1 MNKVKEKLKKY
12 FSENDIDKLLEKL
25 ESKQRSFLINDN
37 YFVKIGKNSNKFF
50 FDNLIKEID
59 IYKNNQGNQNLP
71 NLIDYYIC
79 DDVCLIILEKINGKM
94 IGQNRNEFNL
104 NLTKNERLNIIKNV
118 LDIKNI
124 KINNNLDNSYNRE
137 ECLQKYLETSKMFLD
152 ENIYNKIRKLKNEII
167 SEKYERVIAH
177 GDLISTNIMLNKDN
191 VIFIDWEFISY
202 KPKYYDLIY
211 FLLFSKTDNSIDI
224 IDEIDFN
231 IDKKESFKDGILL
244 CLKEIKNN
252 SKLYGKIDYK
262 IINKNISRWKRELN
276 NLLEKFQLKNT
287 SLQK

>member
-25 ESKQRSFLINDN
+25 ESKQRSFIINNN

-71 NLIDYYIC
+71 NLIDYYI
-79 DDVCLIILEKINGKM
+79 DDNICLIILEKISGKT

-118 LDIKNI
+118 LNIKNI
-124 KINNNLDNSYNRE
+124 KINNNLDNSYNRKE
-137 ECLQKYLETSKMFLD
+137 YLQKYLEASKMFLD
-152 ENIYNKIRKLKNEII
+152 EKIYNKIRKLQDEII
-167 SEKYERVIAH
+167 IEKYERVIAH

-191 VIFIDWEFISY
+191 VLFIDWEFISY

-231 IDKKESFKDGILL
+231 IDKKESLKDGIIL

-262 IINKNISRWKRELN
+262 IINKNISRCKRELN
-276 NLLEKFQLKNT
+276 NLLEKF
-287 SLQK
+287 

>member
-211 FLLFSKTDNSIDI
+211 FLVFSKTDNSIDI

-231 IDKKESFKDGILL
+231 IDKKESLKDGIIL

-276 NLLEKFQLKNT
+276 NLLEKF
-287 SLQK
+287 

>member
-79 DDVCLIILEKINGKM
+79 DNVCLIILEKINGKM
-94 IGQNRNEFNL
+94 IGQNRNQFNL

-177 GDLISTNIMLNKDN
+177 GDLISTNIMLNKGN

-231 IDKKESFKDGILL
+231 IDKKESLKDGIIL

-276 NLLEKFQLKNT
+276 NLLEKF
-287 SLQK
+287 

>member
-25 ESKQRSFLINDN
+25 ESKQRSFLISDN

-231 IDKKESFKDGILL
+231 IDKKESLKDGIIL

-276 NLLEKFQLKNT
+276 NLLEKF
-287 SLQK
+287 

>member
-25 ESKQRSFLINDN
+25 ESKQRSFFINNN

-71 NLIDYYIC
+71 NLIDYYIG
-79 DDVCLIILEKINGKM
+79 DNVCLIILKKISGKT

-104 NLTKNERLNIIKNV
+104 NLTENERINIIKNV
-118 LDIKNI
+118 LYIKNI
-124 KINNNLDNSYNRE
+124 KINNNLDNSYNRK
-137 ECLQKYLETSKMFLD
+137 ECLQKYLEASKMFLD
-152 ENIYNKIRKLKNEII
+152 ENIYNKIRKLQDEII

-231 IDKKESFKDGILL
+231 VDKKEALKDGIIL
-244 CLKEIKNN
+244 CLKEIQNN
-252 SKLYGKIDYK
+252 SKLYGKIDDK
-262 IINKNISRWKRELN
+262 IINKNINRWERELN
-276 NLLEKFQLKNT
+276 NLLEKF
-287 SLQK
+287 

>member
-37 YFVKIGKNSNKFF
+37 YFVKIGKNNNKFF

-124 KINNNLDNSYNRE
+124 KINNNLDNSYNRKE
-137 ECLQKYLETSKMFLD
+137 YLQKYLEASKMFLD

-231 IDKKESFKDGILL
+231 IDKKESLKDGIIL

-276 NLLEKFQLKNT
+276 NLLEKF
-287 SLQK
+287 

>member
-79 DDVCLIILEKINGKM
+79 DNVCLIILEKINGKM

-231 IDKKESFKDGILL
+231 IDKKELLKDGIIL
-244 CLKEIKNN
+244 CLKEIQNN
-252 SKLYGKIDYK
+252 SKLYGKIDDK

-276 NLLEKFQLKNT
+276 NLLEKF
-287 SLQK
+287 

>member
-79 DDVCLIILEKINGKM
+79 DNVCLIILEKINGKM

-137 ECLQKYLETSKMFLD
+137 ECLQKYLEASKMFLD
-152 ENIYNKIRKLKNEII
+152 ENVYKKIRKLQDEII

-231 IDKKESFKDGILL
+231 IDKKESVKDGIIL
-244 CLKEIKNN
+244 CLKEIQNN
-252 SKLYGKIDYK
+252 SKLYGKIDDK

-276 NLLEKFQLKNT
+276 NLLEKF
-287 SLQK
+287 

>member
-25 ESKQRSFLINDN
+25 ESKQRSFLINNN

-71 NLIDYYIC
+71 NLIDYYIG
-79 DDVCLIILEKINGKM
+79 DNVCLIILEKINGKT

-104 NLTKNERLNIIKNV
+104 NLTKNERINIIKNV

-124 KINNNLDNSYNRE
+124 KINNKLDNSYNRE
-137 ECLQKYLETSKMFLD
+137 ECLQKYLEASKMFLD
-152 ENIYNKIRKLKNEII
+152 EKIYNKIRKLKNEII

-191 VIFIDWEFISY
+191 IIFIDWEFTSY

-211 FLLFSKTDNSIDI
+211 FLLFSKTYNSIDI
-224 IDEIDFN
+224 IDEFDFN
-231 IDKKESFKDGILL
+231 IDKKEALKDGVIL
-244 CLKEIKNN
+244 CLKEIQNN
-252 SKLYGKIDYK
+252 SKLYGKIDDK
-262 IINKNISRWKRELN
+262 IVNKNINRWKRELSDI
-276 NLLEKFQLKNT
+276 LEKF
-287 SLQK
+287 

>member
-25 ESKQRSFLINDN
+25 ESKQRSFLINNN

-59 IYKNNQGNQNLP
+59 IYKNNRGNQNLP
-71 NLIDYYIC
+71 NLIDYYI
-79 DDVCLIILEKINGKM
+79 DDNICLIILEKISGKT

-104 NLTKNERLNIIKNV
+104 NLTENERLNIIKNV
-118 LDIKNI
+118 LNIKNI
-124 KINNNLDNSYNRE
+124 KINNNLDNSYNRKE
-137 ECLQKYLETSKMFLD
+137 YLQKYLEVSKMFLD
-152 ENIYNKIRKLKNEII
+152 EKIYNKIRKLQDEII
-167 SEKYERVIAH
+167 IEKYERVIAH
-177 GDLISTNIMLNKDN
+177 GNLISTNIMLNKDN
-191 VIFIDWEFISY
+191 VLFIDWEFISY

-231 IDKKESFKDGILL
+231 IDKKEAFKDGIIL

-252 SKLYGKIDYK
+252 SKLYGKIDDK
-262 IINKNISRWKRELN
+262 IINKNINRWKRELN
-276 NLLEKFQLKNT
+276 NLLEKF
-287 SLQK
+287 

>member
-94 IGQNRNEFNL
+94 IGQNRNQFNL

-231 IDKKESFKDGILL
+231 IDKKEAFKDGIIL

-252 SKLYGKIDYK
+252 SKLYGKIDDK
-262 IINKNISRWKRELN
+262 IINKNINRWKRELN
-276 NLLEKFQLKNT
+276 NLLEKF
-287 SLQK
+287 

>member
-71 NLIDYYIC
+71 NLINYYIC

-231 IDKKESFKDGILL
+231 IDKKESLKDGIIL

-276 NLLEKFQLKNT
+276 NLLEKF
-287 SLQK
+287 

>member
-25 ESKQRSFLINDN
+25 ESKQRSFLINNN
-37 YFVKIGKNSNKFF
+37 YFVKIGNNSNKFF

-71 NLIDYYIC
+71 NLIDYYL
-79 DDVCLIILEKINGKM
+79 DDNICLIILEKISGKT

-137 ECLQKYLETSKMFLD
+137 ECLQKYLEASKMFLD
-152 ENIYNKIRKLKNEII
+152 EKIYNKIRKLQDEII
-167 SEKYERVIAH
+167 IEKYERVIAH

-191 VIFIDWEFISY
+191 VLFIDWEFISY

-231 IDKKESFKDGILL
+231 IDKKEAFKDGIIL

-252 SKLYGKIDYK
+252 SKLYGKIDDK

-276 NLLEKFQLKNT
+276 NLLEKF
-287 SLQK
+287 

>member
-79 DDVCLIILEKINGKM
+79 DNVCLIILEKINGKM
-94 IGQNRNEFNL
+94 IGQNRNQFNL

-276 NLLEKFQLKNT
+276 NLLEKF
-287 SLQK
+287 

>member
-12 FSENDIDKLLEKL
+12 FSENDIGKLLEKL
-25 ESKQRSFLINDN
+25 ESKQRSFLINNN

-71 NLIDYYIC
+71 NLIDYYI
-79 DDVCLIILEKINGKM
+79 DDNVCLIILEKINGKT

-104 NLTKNERLNIIKNV
+104 NLTKNERINIIKNV

-124 KINNNLDNSYNRE
+124 KINNNLDNSYNRK
-137 ECLQKYLETSKMFLD
+137 ECLQKYLEASKMFLD
-152 ENIYNKIRKLKNEII
+152 EKIYNKIRKLKNEII

-191 VIFIDWEFISY
+191 VLFIDWEFISY

-224 IDEIDFN
+224 IDEIEFN
-231 IDKKESFKDGILL
+231 IDKKEALKDGIIL
-244 CLKEIKNN
+244 CLKEIQNN
-252 SKLYGKIDYK
+252 SKLCGKIDDK
-262 IINKNISRWKRELN
+262 IINRNINRWKRELDS
-276 NLLEKFQLKNT
+276 LLEKF
-287 SLQK
+287 

>member
-37 YFVKIGKNSNKFF
+37 YFVKIGKNNNKFF

-79 DDVCLIILEKINGKM
+79 DNVCLIILEKINGKM

-211 FLLFSKTDNSIDI
+211 FLLFSKADNSIDI

-231 IDKKESFKDGILL
+231 IDKKESVKDGIIL
-244 CLKEIKNN
+244 CLKEIQNN
-252 SKLYGKIDYK
+252 SKLYGKIDDK

-276 NLLEKFQLKNT
+276 NLLEKF
-287 SLQK
+287 

>member
-152 ENIYNKIRKLKNEII
+152 ENIYNKIRKLQDEII

-231 IDKKESFKDGILL
+231 IDKKESLKDGIIL

-276 NLLEKFQLKNT
+276 NLLEKF
-287 SLQK
+287 

>member
-79 DDVCLIILEKINGKM
+79 DNVCLIILEKINGKM

-118 LDIKNI
+118 LDINNI

-231 IDKKESFKDGILL
+231 IDKKELLKDGIIL

-276 NLLEKFQLKNT
+276 NLLEKF
-287 SLQK
+287 

>member
-12 FSENDIDKLLEKL
+12 FSENDIGKLLEKL
-25 ESKQRSFLINDN
+25 ESKQRSFLINNN

-71 NLIDYYIC
+71 NLIDYYI
-79 DDVCLIILEKINGKM
+79 DDNVCLIILEKINGKT

-137 ECLQKYLETSKMFLD
+137 ECLQKYLEASKMFLD
-152 ENIYNKIRKLKNEII
+152 EKIYNKIRKLQDEII
-167 SEKYERVIAH
+167 IEKYERVIAH

-191 VIFIDWEFISY
+191 VLFIDWEFISY

-231 IDKKESFKDGILL
+231 IDKKEAFKDGIIL

-252 SKLYGKIDYK
+252 SKLYGKIDDK
-262 IINKNISRWKRELN
+262 IINKNISRWERELN
-276 NLLEKFQLKNT
+276 NLLEKF
-287 SLQK
+287 

>member
-231 IDKKESFKDGILL
+231 IDKKESLKDGIIL

-262 IINKNISRWKRELN
+262 IINKNISIWKRELN
-276 NLLEKFQLKNT
+276 NLLEKF
-287 SLQK
+287 

>member
-137 ECLQKYLETSKMFLD
+137 EYLQKYLETSKMFLD

-231 IDKKESFKDGILL
+231 IDKKELLKDGIIL

-276 NLLEKFQLKNT
+276 NLLEKF
-287 SLQK
+287 

>member
-37 YFVKIGKNSNKFF
+37 YFVKIGKNNNKFF

-79 DDVCLIILEKINGKM
+79 DNVCLIILEKINGKM

-177 GDLISTNIMLNKDN
+177 GDLISTNIMLNNDN

-231 IDKKESFKDGILL
+231 IDKKESVKDGIIL
-244 CLKEIKNN
+244 CLKEIQNN
-252 SKLYGKIDYK
+252 SKLYGKIDDK

-276 NLLEKFQLKNT
+276 NLLEKF
-287 SLQK
+287 

>member
-25 ESKQRSFLINDN
+25 ESKQRSFLINNN

-59 IYKNNQGNQNLP
+59 IYKNNRGNQNLP
-71 NLIDYYIC
+71 NLIDYYI
-79 DDVCLIILEKINGKM
+79 DDNICLIILEKISGKT

-104 NLTKNERLNIIKNV
+104 NLTENERLNIIKNV
-118 LDIKNI
+118 LNIKNI
-124 KINNNLDNSYNRE
+124 KINNNLDNSYNRKE
-137 ECLQKYLETSKMFLD
+137 YLQKYLEASKMFLD
-152 ENIYNKIRKLKNEII
+152 EKIYNKIRKLQDEII
-167 SEKYERVIAH
+167 IEKYERVIAH

-191 VIFIDWEFISY
+191 VLFIDWEFISY

-231 IDKKESFKDGILL
+231 IDKKEAFKDGIIL

-252 SKLYGKIDYK
+252 SKLYGKIDDK

-276 NLLEKFQLKNT
+276 NLLEKF
-287 SLQK
+287 

>member
-79 DDVCLIILEKINGKM
+79 DNVCLIILEKINGKM

-191 VIFIDWEFISY
+191 VLFIDWEFISY

-276 NLLEKFQLKNT
+276 NLLEKF
-287 SLQK
+287 

>member
-79 DDVCLIILEKINGKM
+79 DNVCLIILEKINGKM

-124 KINNNLDNSYNRE
+124 KINNNLDNSYNRKE
-137 ECLQKYLETSKMFLD
+137 YLQKYLEASKMFLD
-152 ENIYNKIRKLKNEII
+152 EKIYNKIRKLQDEII
-167 SEKYERVIAH
+167 IEKYERVIAH

-191 VIFIDWEFISY
+191 VLFIDWEFISY

-231 IDKKESFKDGILL
+231 IDKKEAFKDGIIL

-252 SKLYGKIDYK
+252 SKLYGKIDDK

-276 NLLEKFQLKNT
+276 NLLEKF
-287 SLQK
+287 

>member
-37 YFVKIGKNSNKFF
+37 YFVKIGKNNNKFF

-231 IDKKESFKDGILL
+231 IDKKESVKDGIIL
-244 CLKEIKNN
+244 CLKEIQNN
-252 SKLYGKIDYK
+252 SKLYGKIDDK

-276 NLLEKFQLKNT
+276 NLLEKF
-287 SLQK
+287 

>member
-79 DDVCLIILEKINGKM
+79 DNVCLIILEKINGKM

-202 KPKYYDLIY
+202 KPKYYDLIF

-231 IDKKESFKDGILL
+231 IDKKESVKDGIIL
-244 CLKEIKNN
+244 CLKEIQNN
-252 SKLYGKIDYK
+252 SKLYGKIDDK

-276 NLLEKFQLKNT
+276 NLLEKF
-287 SLQK
+287 

>member
-79 DDVCLIILEKINGKM
+79 DNVCLIILEKINGKM

-231 IDKKESFKDGILL
+231 IDKKESVKDGIIL
-244 CLKEIKNN
+244 CLKEIQNN
-252 SKLYGKIDYK
+252 SKLYRKIDDK

-276 NLLEKFQLKNT
+276 NLLEKF
-287 SLQK
+287 

>member
-25 ESKQRSFLINDN
+25 ESKQRSFLINNN

-59 IYKNNQGNQNLP
+59 IYKNNRGNQNLP
-71 NLIDYYIC
+71 NLINYYI
-79 DDVCLIILEKINGKM
+79 DDNICLIILEKISGKT

-104 NLTKNERLNIIKNV
+104 NLTENERLNIIKNV
-118 LDIKNI
+118 LNIKNI
-124 KINNNLDNSYNRE
+124 KINNNLDNSYNRKE
-137 ECLQKYLETSKMFLD
+137 YLQKYLEASKMFLD
-152 ENIYNKIRKLKNEII
+152 EKIYNKIRKLQDEII
-167 SEKYERVIAH
+167 IEKYERVIVH

-191 VIFIDWEFISY
+191 VLFIDWEFISY

-231 IDKKESFKDGILL
+231 IDKKESLKDGIIL

-276 NLLEKFQLKNT
+276 NLLEKF
-287 SLQK
+287 

>member
-25 ESKQRSFLINDN
+25 ESKQRSFFINNN

-71 NLIDYYIC
+71 NLIDYYI
-79 DDVCLIILEKINGKM
+79 DDNICLIILEKISGKT

-231 IDKKESFKDGILL
+231 IDKKESVKDGIIL
-244 CLKEIKNN
+244 CLKEIQNN
-252 SKLYGKIDYK
+252 SKLCGKIDDK
-262 IINKNISRWKRELN
+262 IINRNIIRWKRELDS
-276 NLLEKFQLKNT
+276 LLEKF
-287 SLQK
+287 

>member
-12 FSENDIDKLLEKL
+12 FSENDIDKLLKKL
-25 ESKQRSFLINDN
+25 ESKQRSFFINNN

-71 NLIDYYIC
+71 NLIDYYIG
-79 DDVCLIILEKINGKM
+79 DNVCLIILERINGKT

-104 NLTKNERLNIIKNV
+104 NLTENERINIIKNV

-124 KINNNLDNSYNRE
+124 KINNNLDNSYNRKE
-137 ECLQKYLETSKMFLD
+137 YLQKYLEASKMFLD
-152 ENIYNKIRKLKNEII
+152 ENVYNKIRKLQDEII
-167 SEKYERVIAH
+167 IEKYERVIAH
-177 GDLISTNIMLNKDN
+177 GDLISTNIMLSKDN

-231 IDKKESFKDGILL
+231 IDKKEALKDGIIL
-244 CLKEIKNN
+244 CLKEIRNN
-252 SKLYGKIDYK
+252 SKLYGKIDDK
-262 IINKNISRWKRELN
+262 IINKNIKRWKRELY
-276 NLLEKFQLKNT
+276 NLLEKF
-287 SLQK
+287 

>member
-25 ESKQRSFLINDN
+25 ESKQRSFLINNN

-59 IYKNNQGNQNLP
+59 IYKNNRGNQNLP
-71 NLIDYYIC
+71 NLINYYI
-79 DDVCLIILEKINGKM
+79 DDNICLIILEKISGKT

-104 NLTKNERLNIIKNV
+104 NLTENERLNIIKNV
-118 LDIKNI
+118 LNIKNI
-124 KINNNLDNSYNRE
+124 KINNNLDNSYNRKE
-137 ECLQKYLETSKMFLD
+137 YLQKYLEASKMFLD
-152 ENIYNKIRKLKNEII
+152 EKIYNKIRKLQDEII
-167 SEKYERVIAH
+167 IEKYERVIAH

-191 VIFIDWEFISY
+191 VLFIDWEFISY

-231 IDKKESFKDGILL
+231 IDKKEAFKDGIIL

-252 SKLYGKIDYK
+252 SKLYGKIDDK

-276 NLLEKFQLKNT
+276 NLLEKF
-287 SLQK
+287 

>member
-152 ENIYNKIRKLKNEII
+152 ETIYNKIRKLKNEII

-231 IDKKESFKDGILL
+231 IDKKESLKDGIIL

-276 NLLEKFQLKNT
+276 NLLEKF
-287 SLQK
+287 

>member
-25 ESKQRSFLINDN
+25 ESKQRSFLINNN

-71 NLIDYYIC
+71 NLIDYYI
-79 DDVCLIILEKINGKM
+79 DDNICLIILEKISGKT

-104 NLTKNERLNIIKNV
+104 NLTENERLNIIKNV
-118 LDIKNI
+118 LNIKNI
-124 KINNNLDNSYNRE
+124 KINNNLDNSYNRKE
-137 ECLQKYLETSKMFLD
+137 YLQKYLEVSKMFLD
-152 ENIYNKIRKLKNEII
+152 EKIYNKIRKLQDEII
-167 SEKYERVIAH
+167 IEKYERVIAH

-191 VIFIDWEFISY
+191 VLFIDWEFISY

-231 IDKKESFKDGILL
+231 IDKKEAFKDGIIL

-252 SKLYGKIDYK
+252 SKLYGKIDDK
-262 IINKNISRWKRELN
+262 IINKNINRWKRELN
-276 NLLEKFQLKNT
+276 NLLEKF
-287 SLQK
+287 

>member
-202 KPKYYDLIY
+202 KPKYYDIIY

-231 IDKKESFKDGILL
+231 IDKKESLKDGIIL

-276 NLLEKFQLKNT
+276 NLLEKF
-287 SLQK
+287 

>member
-25 ESKQRSFLINDN
+25 ESKQRSFIINNN

-231 IDKKESFKDGILL
+231 IDKKESLKDGIIL

-276 NLLEKFQLKNT
+276 NLLEKF
-287 SLQK
+287 

>member
-79 DDVCLIILEKINGKM
+79 DNVCLIILEKINGKM

-124 KINNNLDNSYNRE
+124 K
-137 ECLQKYLETSKMFLD
+137 KYLETSKMFLD

-231 IDKKESFKDGILL
+231 IDKKESVKDGIIL
-244 CLKEIKNN
+244 CLKEIQNN
-252 SKLYGKIDYK
+252 SKLYGKIDDK

-276 NLLEKFQLKNT
+276 NLLEKF
-287 SLQK
+287 

>member
-211 FLLFSKTDNSIDI
+211 FLLFSKIDNSIDI

-231 IDKKESFKDGILL
+231 IDKKESLKDGIIL

-276 NLLEKFQLKNT
+276 NLLEKF
-287 SLQK
+287 

>member
-231 IDKKESFKDGILL
+231 IDKKESLKDGIIL

-262 IINKNISRWKRELN
+262 IINKNISRLKRELN
-276 NLLEKFQLKNT
+276 NLLEKF
-287 SLQK
+287 

>member
-79 DDVCLIILEKINGKM
+79 DNVCLIILEKINGKM

-177 GDLISTNIMLNKDN
+177 GDLISTNIMLNNDN

-202 KPKYYDLIY
+202 KPKYYYLIY

-231 IDKKESFKDGILL
+231 IDKKESLKDGIIL

-252 SKLYGKIDYK
+252 SKLYGKIDDK

-276 NLLEKFQLKNT
+276 NLLEKF
-287 SLQK
+287 